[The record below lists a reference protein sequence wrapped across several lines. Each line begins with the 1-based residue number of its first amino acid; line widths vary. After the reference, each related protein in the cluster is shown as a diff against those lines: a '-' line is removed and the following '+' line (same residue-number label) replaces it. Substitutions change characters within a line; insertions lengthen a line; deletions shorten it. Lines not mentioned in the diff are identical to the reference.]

1 MCVLCGDL
9 AGEAHWTERNMR
21 STTEE
26 GSGNEV
32 RRRQARF
39 RRTRVVN
46 RILGVYGLSI
56 HQDLSGTQFV
66 VADAK
71 GAQELARDLDQVWLA
86 ADRLAHTTLDP
97 LDHRLLDRLEC

>member
-1 MCVLCGDL
+1 VCVLCADL
-9 AGEAHWTERNMR
+9 AGEVHWTERSMQ

-26 GSGNEV
+26 ETSNEA

-39 RRTRVVN
+39 RRVRVVN

-56 HQDLSGTQFV
+56 RQDLSGTQFV
-66 VADAK
+66 VSDAK

-86 ADRLAHTTLDP
+86 ADRLAHTTVDP
-97 LDHRLLDRLEC
+97 LDRRLLDRLEC